1 MMEGKPT
8 PEVEVHY
15 SITGY
20 VILII
25 GLAGIC
31 ALLLFLNQDRVIAN
45 GITVRK
51 AWFIWGCVFSA
62 LLLCVIASPFW
73 LQRKQRKAQLIY
85 SPENINYRKDNY
97 SIKKEAVSSSVLS
110 LRDLRQQLRSTYGFL
125 WFRRIRILVVTGTA
139 PEVELLTPRLTTQL
153 WQEDRGT
160 LLLWG
165 GDLNTSA
172 DSAWLSALRKLRRRP
187 VDGLVWVTSAF
198 DRLSAPGLEQPLP
211 VPSESSMDSLSHA
224 ISSRMNELGWK
235 LPIYVWSLHPRAGK
249 PEGRIV
255 QATGCM
261 LPAGCRTEGLTE
273 QLAALTPELISQGV
287 QQTCNYVEHNFLL
300 SLAEQLIREPES
312 VTAPLSVMLNPYR
325 PLPLAG
331 VVFSQP
337 SAGAER
343 AVPHHWGMDKRWD
356 VLPESVRTLPAGLRP
371 RKPGIPWRKVMASAA
386 ALTMVSWAMWMSIA
400 YVTNRSQIVGANA
413 QAALAARQ
421 NQPLELRLHAL
432 SELQKTLARLQYRS
446 EHGVPWYEK
455 AGLSQSNALLAALWP
470 RYQDSALPL
479 LRDAAADH
487 LQKQVSAFNALPSDS
502 PLREQRAKATYD
514 QLKLYLMLARP
525 EHMDGDWFSTV
536 LLQDWPKRDGV
547 KDGNWLGVAPSLLSF
562 YGAQLVTHP
571 EWKLRADENMVSQ
584 ARSLLVRLMGVRNS
598 ESTLY
603 QKMLSQVA
611 NLYVDM
617 RLEDMTGDTD
627 VARLFATS
635 EIVPGMFTRQAW
647 EQAVQPAID
656 KVVKARRDELDWVL
670 TDSKQ
675 SVKAQDETSPE
686 ALKKQLTA
694 RYFADFGRAWLSFL
708 NSLRWNRATTLSDSI
723 DQLTLMADVRQSPLV
738 ALMNTLNVQGRTGQT
753 GEAISDSLVK
763 SAKNLLGGDNKDV
776 IDQNAGVYG
785 PLDATFG
792 PVLALMDK
800 SRTGT
805 QAQSLQSYLTRV
817 TQVRLRL
824 QQVTNAADPQAM
836 TQTIAQTVFQGK
848 AVDLTETRD
857 YGSLI
862 AAGLGQEWSGFG
874 RTVFVT
880 PMEQAWQQVLIPA
893 AGSLN
898 AQWQQTVVSEWN
910 SVFGGRYPFNNSS
923 SDVSLPLLAKYLN
936 ADSGRIAR
944 FLQIRLKGVLHKE
957 GNHWVPDSINSQGL
971 SFNPVFLKAI
981 NTLSH
986 ISDVAFT
993 EGNARMNFELRPG
1006 TADGVMQTDM
1016 IIDSQKLTYVNQM
1029 PAWKRF
1035 TWPADTEAPGA
1046 NLSWISTQAGT
1057 RQYADI
1063 PGAWGWI
1070 RLLDKAAVKAY
1081 PGVGSSYSLS
1091 WKAQD
1096 GRTLNYTLRTEAG
1109 EGPLALLKLRNFR
1122 LPETIFSTT
1131 EVATSDQV
1139 ASANSDAEEVY

>member
-1 MMEGKPT
+1 MMPGST
-8 PEVEVHY
+8 W
-15 SITGY
+15 SRG
-20 VILII
+20 
-25 GLAGIC
+25 GLAGIIAC
-31 ALLLFLNQDRVIAN
+31 ISAIIVAVILHFGPSHGLDTRPMQVLAFVAVWIVLLIVFYTPFMFRFMKEKYHRWWEQKNNALPSDESRVARTPPRN
-45 GITVRK
+45 VTVDTIRDAMRNLYGRCWGRK
-51 AWFIWGCVFSA
+51 
-62 LLLCVIASPFW
+62 
-73 LQRKQRKAQLIY
+73 
-85 SPENINYRKDNY
+85 
-97 SIKKEAVSSSVLS
+97 
-110 LRDLRQQLRSTYGFL
+110 T
-125 WFRRIRILVVTGTA
+125 RILLITGTA
-139 PEVELLTPRLTTQL
+139 SEVEQLTPGLTAQL
-153 WQEDRGT
+153 WQEDCGT

-165 GDLNTSA
+165 GDLNTPA
-172 DSAWLSALRKLRRRP
+172 DSAWLTALRKLRRCP

-198 DRLSAPGLEQPLP
+198 DQLSAPGLEQPLP
-211 VPSESSMDSLSHA
+211 VPSDSTMDSLSHA
-224 ISSRMNELGWK
+224 ISNRMDILGWK
-235 LPIYVWSLHPRAGK
+235 LPLYVWSLHPRAGK
-249 PEGRIV
+249 PEGRIT
-255 QATGCM
+255 QATGCL
-261 LPAGCRTEGLTE
+261 LPAGCRTEGLAE
-273 QLAALTPELISQGV
+273 QLSALTPDLTSQGL
-287 QQTCNYVEHNFLL
+287 QQTCGEVKHNFLL
-300 SLAEQLIREPES
+300 TLADQLIREPES

-337 SAGAER
+337 SAGTER
-343 AVPHHWGMDKRWD
+343 AVTHHWGMDKRWD

-371 RKPGIPWRKVMASAA
+371 RKPGIPWRKVFASVV
-386 ALTMVSWAMWMSIA
+386 ALAMVSWAAWMGIA
-400 YVTNRSQIVGANA
+400 YVTNRSQIDGANA

-421 NQPLELRLHAL
+421 NQPLEQRLHAL

-446 EHGVPWYEK
+446 EHGVPWYEQ
-455 AGLSQSNALLAALWP
+455 AGLSQNNALLAALWP

-479 LRDAAADH
+479 LRDAAAEH
-487 LQKQVSAFNALPSDS
+487 LQTQLTAFNALPPGN
-502 PLREQRAKATYD
+502 PLREQMAKNTYD

-525 EHMDGDWFSTV
+525 EHMDAAWFSAA
-536 LLQDWPKRDGV
+536 LLNDWPVRDGV
-547 KDGNWLGVAPSLLSF
+547 KNGVWQGMAPSLLSF

-603 QKMLSQVA
+603 QKMLSRVA
-611 NLYVDM
+611 HLYVDM

-627 VARLFATS
+627 ASRLFSTT

-647 EQAVQPAID
+647 EQAVQPAIE

-670 TDSKQ
+670 TDSKRPV
-675 SVKAQDETSPE
+675 SKQDDISPE
-686 ALKKQLTA
+686 ALKKRLTE
-694 RYFADFGRAWLSFL
+694 RYFADFGGAWLEFL
-708 NSLRWNRATTLSDSI
+708 NSLRWNQAATLSDSI

-763 SAKNLLGGDNKDV
+763 SAKNLLGGDKDA
-776 IDQNAGVYG
+776 IDQSAGVHG

-800 SRTGT
+800 SRTGG
-805 QAQSLQSYLTRV
+805 QEQSLQSFLTRA

-836 TQTIAQTVFQGK
+836 TQTLAQTVFQGK

-874 RTVFVT
+874 RTVFVQ
-880 PMEQAWQQVLIPA
+880 PMEQAWQQVLTPA
-893 AGSLN
+893 AESLN
-898 AQWQQTVVSEWN
+898 AQWQQAVVAEWN
-910 SVFGGRYPFNNSS
+910 SAFGGRYPFTHSS

-936 ADSGRIAR
+936 ADSGHIAQ
-944 FLQIRLKGVLHKE
+944 FLQTRLRGVLHKE

-971 SFNPVFLKAI
+971 AFNPAFLNAI

-993 EGNARMNFELRPG
+993 EGNAGMHFELRPG

-1016 IIDSQKLTYVNQM
+1016 IIDSQKLTYVNQL

-1035 TWPADTEAPGA
+1035 AWPADTEAPGA
-1046 NLSWISTQAGT
+1046 ALSWISTQAGT

-1070 RLLDKAAVKAY
+1070 RLLDKASVSAY
-1081 PGVGSSYSLS
+1081 PGVDSSYSLS

-1122 LPETIFSTT
+1122 LPETIFSTSG
-1131 EVATSDQV
+1131 AASPDQV
-1139 ASANSDAEEVY
+1139 ASAGYDTEDIY

>member
-1 MMEGKPT
+1 MAKDNSVWRGNWGRI
-8 PEVEVHY
+8 
-15 SITGY
+15 SITA
-20 VILII
+20 LIAVAI
-25 GLAGIC
+25 GLAIWKKGDSFGLTSIGLKLLVFM
-31 ALLLFLNQDRVIAN
+31 AVIILLLL
-45 GITVRK
+45 VRHGK
-51 AWFIWGCVFSA
+51 IICLAIKQQWSRFQA
-62 LLLCVIASPFW
+62 K
-73 LQRKQRKAQLIY
+73 RK
-85 SPENINYRKDNY
+85 
-97 SIKKEAVSSSVLS
+97 SVLPADEGRVKQTAPRNVTVDS
-110 LRDLRQQLRSTYGFL
+110 IRLAMRNLYG
-125 WFRRIRILVVTGTA
+125 RRWGRKTRILLITGTA
-139 PEVELLTPRLTTQL
+139 AEVEQLTPGLTSQL

-165 GDLNTSA
+165 GDLNTPA
-172 DSAWLSALRKLRRRP
+172 DSAWLTALRKLRRRP

-198 DRLSAPGLEQPLP
+198 DQLSAPGLEQPLP
-211 VPSESSMDSLSHA
+211 VPSESTMDSLSHA
-224 ISSRMNELGWK
+224 ISARMETLGWK
-235 LPIYVWSLHPRAGK
+235 LPLYVWSLHPRADK
-249 PEGRIV
+249 QEGRIT
-255 QATGCM
+255 QATGCL
-261 LPAGCRTEGLTE
+261 LPVGCRTEGLAE
-273 QLAALTPELISQGV
+273 QLSALTPDLTSQGL
-287 QQTCNYVEHNFLL
+287 QQTCGEVKHNFLL
-300 SLAEQLIREPES
+300 TLADQLIREPES

-343 AVPHHWGMDKRWD
+343 VVTHHWGMDKRWD

-371 RKPGIPWRKVMASAA
+371 RKPGIPWRKVIASVVALAMVGWAA
-386 ALTMVSWAMWMSIA
+386 WMSIA
-400 YVTNRSQIVGANA
+400 YVTNRSQIDGANI
-413 QAALAARQ
+413 QTALAARQ
-421 NQPLELRLHAL
+421 NQPLEQRLHAL

-446 EHGVPWYEK
+446 EHGVPWFEK
-455 AGLSQSNALLAALWP
+455 AGLSQNNALLAALWP
-470 RYQDSALPL
+470 RYQDSVLPL
-479 LRDAAADH
+479 LRDAAATH
-487 LQKQVSAFNALPSDS
+487 LQKQVSAFNALPPGS
-502 PLREQRAKATYD
+502 PLREQMAKATYD

-525 EHMDGDWFSTV
+525 EHMDAAWFSPT
-536 LLQDWPKRDGV
+536 LLHDWPKRDGV
-547 KDGNWLGVAPSLLSF
+547 KDGVWQGVAPSLLSF
-562 YGAQLVTHP
+562 YGAQLVAHP

-584 ARSLLVRLMGVRNS
+584 ARSLLVRLMGLRNS

-611 NLYVDM
+611 HLYVDM

-627 VARLFATS
+627 ASRLFSTT

-647 EQAVQPAID
+647 EQAVQPAIE

-670 TDSKQ
+670 TDSKRQ
-675 SVKAQDETSPE
+675 VNKQNETSPE
-686 ALKKQLTA
+686 ALKKRLTE
-694 RYFADFGRAWLSFL
+694 RYFADFGGAWLEFL

-763 SAKNLLGGDNKDV
+763 SAKNLLGGDNKDA
-776 IDQNAGVYG
+776 IDQSVGVHG

-800 SRTGT
+800 IRTG
-805 QAQSLQSYLTRV
+805 AQELSLQSFLTRV

-836 TQTIAQTVFQGK
+836 AQTIAQTVFQGK

-862 AAGLGQEWSGFG
+862 AASLGQEWSGFG
-874 RTVFVT
+874 RTVFVN
-880 PMEQAWQQVLIPA
+880 PMEQAWQQVLTPA
-893 AGSLN
+893 ADSLN
-898 AQWQQTVVSEWN
+898 AQWQQAVVAEWN
-910 SVFGGRYPFNNSS
+910 SAFGGRYPFNNSS

-936 ADSGRIAR
+936 ADFGRIAQ

-971 SFNPVFLKAI
+971 AFNPAFLNAI

-993 EGNARMNFELRPG
+993 EGNAGMNFELRPG
-1006 TADGVMQTDM
+1006 TAAGVMQTDM
-1016 IIDSQKLTYVNQM
+1016 IIDSQKLTYLNQL

-1035 TWPADTEAPGA
+1035 SWPADTEVPGA
-1046 NLSWISTQAGT
+1046 NLSWVSIQAGT
-1057 RQYADI
+1057 RQYAEI

-1070 RLLDKAAVKAY
+1070 RLLDKAVVSAY
-1081 PGVGSSYSLS
+1081 PGVDSSYSLS

-1096 GRTLNYTLRTEAG
+1096 GRMLNYTLRTEAG

-1131 EVATSDQV
+1131 GVIPSDPATDTASDDGE
-1139 ASANSDAEEVY
+1139 AY

>member
-1 MMEGKPT
+1 MAKDNSVWRGNWGRI
-8 PEVEVHY
+8 
-15 SITGY
+15 SITALIAAAVAL
-20 VILII
+20 VIWKKGDTFGLTSNGLKLLVFVAVII
-25 GLAGIC
+25 
-31 ALLLFLNQDRVIAN
+31 LLLLVRHGKTISLAIKQQWSRFQAKRKNVLPVDEGRVEQTAPRN
-45 GITVRK
+45 VTVDTIRDAMRNLYGRHWGRK
-51 AWFIWGCVFSA
+51 
-62 LLLCVIASPFW
+62 
-73 LQRKQRKAQLIY
+73 
-85 SPENINYRKDNY
+85 
-97 SIKKEAVSSSVLS
+97 
-110 LRDLRQQLRSTYGFL
+110 T
-125 WFRRIRILVVTGTA
+125 RILLITGTA
-139 PEVELLTPRLTTQL
+139 VEVEQLTPGLTAQL

-165 GDLNTSA
+165 GDLNTPA
-172 DSAWLSALRKLRRRP
+172 DSAWLTALRKLRRRP

-198 DRLSAPGLEQPLP
+198 DQLSAPGLEQPLP
-211 VPSESSMDSLSHA
+211 VPTESTMDSLSHA
-224 ISSRMNELGWK
+224 ISVRMETLGWK
-235 LPIYVWSLHPRAGK
+235 LPLYVWSLHPRAGK
-249 PEGRIV
+249 PEGRIT
-255 QATGCM
+255 QATGCL
-261 LPAGCRTEGLTE
+261 LPAGCRTEGLAE
-273 QLAALTPELISQGV
+273 QLSALTPDLTSQGL
-287 QQTCNYVEHNFLL
+287 QQTCSEVKHNFLL
-300 SLAEQLIREPES
+300 TLADQLIREPQS

-343 AVPHHWGMDKRWD
+343 AVSHHWGMDKRWG
-356 VLPESVRTLPAGLRP
+356 VVPVSVRTLPAGLRP
-371 RKPGIPWRKVMASAA
+371 RKPGFPWRKVVVSVVALVMVGWAA
-386 ALTMVSWAMWMSIA
+386 WMSIA
-400 YVTNRSQIVGANA
+400 YVTNRSQIDGANA

-421 NQPLELRLHAL
+421 NQSLEQRLHAL
-432 SELQKTLARLQYRS
+432 SELQKTLVRLQYRS
-446 EHGVPWYEK
+446 EHGVPWYEQ
-455 AGLSQSNALLAALWP
+455 AGLSQNDALLAALWP
-470 RYQDSALPL
+470 RYQDCALPL

-487 LQKQVSAFNALPSDS
+487 LQKQVSAFNALPPGS
-502 PLREQRAKATYD
+502 PLREQMAKNTYD

-525 EHMDGDWFSTV
+525 ENMDAAWFSPA
-536 LLQDWPKRDGV
+536 LLHDWPKRDGV
-547 KDGNWLGVAPSLLSF
+547 KDSVWQGVAPSLLSF

-571 EWKLRADENMVSQ
+571 EWKLRADESMVSQ

-611 NLYVDM
+611 HLYVDM

-627 VARLFATS
+627 ASRLFSTT

-647 EQAVQPAID
+647 ELAVQPAIE

-670 TDSKQ
+670 TDSKRQ
-675 SVKAQDETSPE
+675 VNKQDETSPE
-686 ALKKQLTA
+686 ALKKRLTE
-694 RYFADFGRAWLSFL
+694 RYFSDFGGAWLEFL

-763 SAKNLLGGDNKDV
+763 SAKNLLGGDNNDA
-776 IDQNAGVYG
+776 IDQSAGVHG

-800 SRTGT
+800 NRTGA
-805 QAQSLQSYLTRV
+805 QEQSLQSFLTRV

-836 TQTIAQTVFQGK
+836 TQTIAQTIFQGK

-874 RTVFVT
+874 QTVFVN
-880 PMEQAWQQVLIPA
+880 PMEQAWQQVLTPA
-893 AGSLN
+893 ADSLN
-898 AQWQQTVVSEWN
+898 AQWQQAVVAEWN
-910 SVFGGRYPFNNSS
+910 SAFGGRYPFNNSS

-936 ADSGRIAR
+936 ADSGRIAQ
-944 FLQIRLKGVLHKE
+944 FLQTRLKGVLHKE

-971 SFNPVFLKAI
+971 AFNPAFLNAI

-993 EGNARMNFELRPG
+993 EGNAGMNFELRPG
-1006 TADGVMQTDM
+1006 TADGVMQTDI
-1016 IIDSQKLTYVNQM
+1016 IIDSQKLTYVNQL

-1070 RLLDKAAVKAY
+1070 RLLDNAAVKAY

-1131 EVATSDQV
+1131 GPALSGQV
-1139 ASANSDAEEVY
+1139 ASAGNDAEEVY

>member
-1 MMEGKPT
+1 MMPG
-8 PEVEVHY
+8 
-15 SITGY
+15 SIWSRG
-20 VILII
+20 
-25 GLAGIC
+25 GLAGIIAC
-31 ALLLFLNQDRVIAN
+31 ISAIIVALILYFGPSHGLDTRPMQVLAFVAVWIVLLIVFYTPFMFRFMKERYHRWREQKNNALPSDESRVARTPPRN
-45 GITVRK
+45 VTVDTIRSSMRNLYGRRWGRK
-51 AWFIWGCVFSA
+51 
-62 LLLCVIASPFW
+62 
-73 LQRKQRKAQLIY
+73 
-85 SPENINYRKDNY
+85 
-97 SIKKEAVSSSVLS
+97 
-110 LRDLRQQLRSTYGFL
+110 T
-125 WFRRIRILVVTGTA
+125 RILLITGTIA
-139 PEVELLTPRLTTQL
+139 EVEQLTPGLTAQL

-165 GDLNTSA
+165 GDLNTPA
-172 DSAWLSALRKLRRRP
+172 DSAWLTALRKLRRRP

-198 DRLSAPGLEQPLP
+198 DQISAPGLEPPLP
-211 VPSESSMDSLSHA
+211 VPSESTMDSLSHA
-224 ISSRMNELGWK
+224 ISARMKVLGWT
-235 LPIYVWSLHPRAGK
+235 LPLYVWSLHPRAGK

-255 QATGCM
+255 QATGCL
-261 LPAGCRTEGLTE
+261 LPAGCRTEGLAE
-273 QLAALTPELISQGV
+273 QLSALTPDLTSQGL
-287 QQTCNYVEHNFLL
+287 QQTCGEVKHNFLL
-300 SLAEQLIREPES
+300 TLADQLIREPQS

-343 AVPHHWGMDKRWD
+343 AVPHHWGMDKRWE
-356 VLPESVRTLPAGLRP
+356 VLPESIRALPTGMRP
-371 RKPGIPWRKVMASAA
+371 RKPGIPWRKVSASVA
-386 ALTMVSWAMWMSIA
+386 ALAMVGWAVWMSIA
-400 YVTNRSQIVGANA
+400 YVTNRSQIDGANA
-413 QAALAARQ
+413 QAALAARH
-421 NQPLELRLHAL
+421 NQPLEQRLHAL
-432 SELQKTLARLQYRS
+432 SELQKTLARLQYRA
-446 EHGVPWYEK
+446 EHGVPWYEQ
-455 AGLSQSNALLAALWP
+455 AGLSQNDALLDALWP

-479 LRDAAADH
+479 LRDAAAGH
-487 LQKQVSAFNALPSDS
+487 LQRQVSAFNALSPAS
-502 PLREQRAKATYD
+502 PLREQMAKTTYD

-525 EHMDGDWFSTV
+525 EHMDAAWFSTT
-536 LLQDWPKRDGV
+536 LIKDWPKRDGI
-547 KDGNWLGVAPSLLSF
+547 KESEWQGMAPSLLAF
-562 YGAQLVTHP
+562 YAASLTTHP
-571 EWKLRADENMVSQ
+571 YWRLPADETMVSQ
-584 ARSLLVRLMGVRNS
+584 SRALLVRLMGVRNS

-603 QKMLSQVA
+603 QKMLSQVTR
-611 NLYVDM
+611 LYVDM

-627 VARLFATS
+627 AARLFSTA
-635 EIVPGMFTRQAW
+635 EVVPGMFTRQAW
-647 EQAVQPAID
+647 EQAVQPAIE

-670 TDSKQ
+670 TDSKRQ
-675 SVKAQDETSPE
+675 VNKQDETSPE
-686 ALKKQLTA
+686 ALKKRLME
-694 RYFADFGRAWLSFL
+694 RYFADFGGAWLEFL
-708 NSLRWNRATTLSDSI
+708 NSLRWNQAATLSDSI

-763 SAKNLLGGDNKDV
+763 SAKNLLGGDNNDA
-776 IDQNAGVYG
+776 IDQSAGVHG

-792 PVLALMDK
+792 PVLALLDK
-800 SRTGT
+800 NRTRA
-805 QAQSLQSYLTRV
+805 QEQSLQSFLTRV

-874 RTVFVT
+874 RTVFVN
-880 PMEQAWQQVLIPA
+880 PMEQAWQQVLTPA
-893 AGSLN
+893 GDSLN
-898 AQWQQTVVSEWN
+898 AQWQQAVVAEWN

-936 ADSGRIAR
+936 ADSGRITQ
-944 FLQIRLKGVLHKE
+944 FLQSRLKGVLHRE

-971 SFNPVFLKAI
+971 TFNPAFLNAI

-993 EGNARMNFELRPG
+993 EGNAGMNFELRPG

-1070 RLLDKAAVKAY
+1070 RLLDKAALKAY

-1131 EVATSDQV
+1131 GIAPSDQV
-1139 ASANSDAEEVY
+1139 ASTNSDAEEVY

>member
-1 MMEGKPT
+1 MVRKKRISTWIIIAIIASASAVLIWFNNPLLQIPT
-8 PEVEVHY
+8 QEKKLTA
-15 SITGY
+15 S
-20 VILII
+20 LII
-25 GLAGIC
+25 AAVCLFVV
-31 ALLLFLNQDRVIAN
+31 LLDDIFIRLWRWLVSLSFIQAFWNKTGNKPEKVNQIESVNSERIKN
-45 GITVRK
+45 IRLYLRNLYGRRWGRK
-51 AWFIWGCVFSA
+51 
-62 LLLCVIASPFW
+62 
-73 LQRKQRKAQLIY
+73 
-85 SPENINYRKDNY
+85 
-97 SIKKEAVSSSVLS
+97 
-110 LRDLRQQLRSTYGFL
+110 T
-125 WFRRIRILVVTGTA
+125 RILLVTGTVS
-139 PEVELLTPRLTTQL
+139 EVEQLTPGLTAQL

-165 GDLNTSA
+165 GDLNTPA
-172 DSAWLSALRKLRRRP
+172 DSAWLTALRKLRRRP

-198 DRLSAPGLEQPLP
+198 DQISAPGLVQPLP
-211 VPSESSMDSLSHA
+211 VPSESTMDSLSHA
-224 ISSRMNELGWK
+224 ISARMDALGWK
-235 LPIYVWSLHPRAGK
+235 LPLYVWSLHPRAGK
-249 PEGRIV
+249 PEGRV
-255 QATGCM
+255 TQAIGCL
-261 LPAGCRTEGLTE
+261 LPAGCRTEGLAG
-273 QLAALTPELISQGV
+273 QLSALTPDLTSQGL
-287 QQTCNYVEHNFLL
+287 QQTCGEVKHNFLL
-300 SLAEQLIREPES
+300 TLADQLVRVPES
-312 VTAPLSVMLNPYR
+312 VTAPLAVMLNPYR

-371 RKPGIPWRKVMASAA
+371 CKPGIPWRKVFASVA
-386 ALTMVSWAMWMSIA
+386 ALAMVGWAAWMSIA
-400 YVTNRSQIVGANA
+400 YVTNRSQIDGANA
-413 QAALAARQ
+413 QADLAARQ
-421 NQPLELRLHAL
+421 NQSLEQRLHAL

-446 EHGVPWYEK
+446 EHGVPWYER
-455 AGLSQSNALLAALWP
+455 AGLSQNNALLSALWP
-470 RYQDSALPL
+470 RYQDSAFPL
-479 LRDAAADH
+479 LRDAAAGH
-487 LQKQVSAFNALPSDS
+487 LQKQVSAFNALPPGS
-502 PLREQRAKATYD
+502 PLREQMAKNTYD

-525 EHMDGDWFSTV
+525 EHMDATWFSST
-536 LLQDWPKRDGV
+536 LLHDWPKRDGV
-547 KDGNWLGVAPSLLSF
+547 NDGVWRGVAPSLLTF
-562 YGAQLVTHP
+562 YGAQLVAHP

-584 ARSLLVRLMGVRNS
+584 SRSLLVRLMGVRNS

-611 NLYVDM
+611 HLYVDM

-627 VARLFATS
+627 ASRLFSTT
-635 EIVPGMFTRQAW
+635 EVLPGMFTRQAW
-647 EQAVQPAID
+647 EQAVQPAIE

-670 TDSKQ
+670 TDSKLQ
-675 SVKAQDETSPE
+675 VNQQDEASPE
-686 ALKKQLTA
+686 ALKKRMTE
-694 RYFADFGRAWLSFL
+694 RYFADFGGAWLEFL
-708 NSLRWNRATTLSDSI
+708 NSLRWNQAATLSDSI

-753 GEAISDSLVK
+753 GDAISDSLVK
-763 SAKNLLGGDNKDV
+763 SAKNLLGGDSKDA
-776 IDQNAGVYG
+776 IDQSVGVHG
-785 PLDATFG
+785 PLDTTFG

-800 SRTGT
+800 NRTGG
-805 QAQSLQSYLTRV
+805 QEQSLQSYLTRV

-874 RTVFVT
+874 RTVFVN
-880 PMEQAWQQVLIPA
+880 PMEQAWQQVLTPA
-893 AGSLN
+893 AESLN
-898 AQWQQTVVSEWN
+898 AQWQQAVIAEWN
-910 SVFGGRYPFNNSS
+910 SAFGGRYPFNNSS

-936 ADSGRIAR
+936 ADSGRIAQ
-944 FLQIRLKGVLHKE
+944 FLQTRLKGVLHKE

-971 SFNPVFLKAI
+971 AFNPAFLNAI

-993 EGNARMNFELRPG
+993 EGNAGMNFELRPG

-1029 PAWKRF
+1029 PVWKRF
-1035 TWPADTEAPGA
+1035 TWPGDTEAPGA

-1070 RLLDKAAVKAY
+1070 RLLDKAAVSAY

-1109 EGPLALLKLRNFR
+1109 EGPLVLLKLRNFH
-1122 LPETIFSTT
+1122 LPETIFSTSG
-1131 EVATSDQV
+1131 VAVPDQL
-1139 ASANSDAEEVY
+1139 AGSNSDAEEVY

>member
-1 MMEGKPT
+1 MAKDSSVWRGNWARL
-8 PEVEVHY
+8 
-15 SITGY
+15 SITALIVAAVAFAIWKKGDAIGLTTTGQKMLGFAAAL
-20 VILII
+20 ILILFVRHGKSI
-25 GLAGIC
+25 GLGIKQQWSR
-31 ALLLFLNQDRVIAN
+31 LLAKRKNVLPSDEGRVKQTAPHN
-45 GITVRK
+45 ITVTAIREAMRNLYGRRWGRK
-51 AWFIWGCVFSA
+51 V
-62 LLLCVIASPFW
+62 
-73 LQRKQRKAQLIY
+73 
-85 SPENINYRKDNY
+85 
-97 SIKKEAVSSSVLS
+97 
-110 LRDLRQQLRSTYGFL
+110 
-125 WFRRIRILVVTGTA
+125 RILLITGTA
-139 PEVELLTPRLTTQL
+139 SEVEQLTPGLTGQL

-165 GDLNTSA
+165 GDLNTPA
-172 DSAWLSALRKLRRRP
+172 DSAWLTALRKLRRRP

-198 DRLSAPGLEQPLP
+198 DQLSAPGLEPPLP
-211 VPSESSMDSLSHA
+211 VPSESTMDALSHA
-224 ISSRMNELGWK
+224 ISVRMETLGWK
-235 LPIYVWSLHPRAGK
+235 LPLYVWSLHPRAGQ
-249 PEGRIV
+249 PEGRIT
-255 QATGCM
+255 QATGCL
-261 LPAGCRTEGLTE
+261 LPVGCRTEGLAE
-273 QLAALTPELISQGV
+273 QLSALTLDLISQGL
-287 QQTCNYVEHNFLL
+287 QQTCGEVKHNFLL
-300 SLAEQLIREPES
+300 TLADQLIREPQS

-331 VVFSQP
+331 VVFSQL

-343 AVPHHWGMDKRWD
+343 AVTHHWGMDKRWD
-356 VLPESVRTLPAGLRP
+356 ILPESDRMLPVGLRP
-371 RKPGIPWRKVMASAA
+371 RKPGIPWRKVFASVVALAMVGWAA
-386 ALTMVSWAMWMSIA
+386 WMGIA
-400 YVTNRSQIVGANA
+400 YVTNCSQIAGANA
-413 QAALAARQ
+413 HAALAARQ
-421 NQPLELRLHAL
+421 NQPLEQRLHAL

-455 AGLSQSNALLAALWP
+455 AGLSQNNALLAALWP

-487 LQKQVSAFNALPSDS
+487 LQTQLSAFNALPPGS
-502 PLREQRAKATYD
+502 PLREQMAKITWE

-525 EHMDGDWFSTV
+525 EHMDAAWFSSA
-536 LLQDWPKRDGV
+536 LLRDWPKRDGV
-547 KDGNWLGVAPSLLSF
+547 KDGVWQGVAPSLLSF

-571 EWKLRADENMVSQ
+571 EWKFRADEDMVSQ

-603 QKMLSQVA
+603 QKMLSQVTH
-611 NLYVDM
+611 LYVDM
-617 RLEDMTGDTD
+617 RLEDMTGETD
-627 VARLFATS
+627 ASRLFSTT
-635 EIVPGMFTRQAW
+635 EIVPGIFTLQAW
-647 EQAVQPAID
+647 EQAVQPAIE

-670 TDSKQ
+670 TDSKAQ
-675 SVKAQDETSPE
+675 AKSQDETSPD
-686 ALKKQLTA
+686 ALKKRLTD
-694 RYFADFGRAWLSFL
+694 RYFADFGGAWLEFL
-708 NSLRWNRATTLSDSI
+708 NSLRWNRATTLSNSI

-738 ALMNTLNVQGRTGQT
+738 ALMNTLNVQGHTGQT

-763 SAKNLLGGDNKDV
+763 SAKNLLGGGDNDA
-776 IDQNAGVYG
+776 IDQSAGVHG

-800 SRTGT
+800 SNTG
-805 QAQSLQSYLTRV
+805 AQVLSLQSYLTRV

-874 RTVFVT
+874 RTVFVN
-880 PMEQAWQQVLIPA
+880 PMEQAWQQVLTPA
-893 AGSLN
+893 ADSLN
-898 AQWQQTVVSEWN
+898 AQWQQAVVAEWN
-910 SVFGGRYPFNNSS
+910 SAFGGRYPFNNSS

-936 ADSGRIAR
+936 ADSGRIVQ
-944 FLQIRLKGVLHKE
+944 FLQTRLKGVLHKE
-957 GNHWVPDSINSQGL
+957 GNHWVLDSINSQGL
-971 SFNPVFLKAI
+971 TFNPAFLNAI

-993 EGNARMNFELRPG
+993 EGNAGMNFELRPG

-1046 NLSWISTQAGT
+1046 NLSWISIQAGT

-1070 RLLDKAAVKAY
+1070 RLLDKAAVSAY

-1091 WKAQD
+1091 WKAPD
-1096 GRTLNYTLRTEAG
+1096 GRMLNYTLRTEAG

-1131 EVATSDQV
+1131 DVIPSDPATDT
-1139 ASANSDAEEVY
+1139 ASEDGGVY

>member
-1 MMEGKPT
+1 MIKKKRIST
-8 PEVEVHY
+8 WLTVA
-15 SITGY
+15 
-20 VILII
+20 II
-25 GLAGIC
+25 IIVSAGFIWLNNPFVRLAGQEKKLMASLIVVSIC
-31 ALLLFLNQDRVIAN
+31 LGILLFDALF
-45 GITVRK
+45 VRL
-51 AWFIWGCVFSA
+51 WDWLVSLSFIQRFKVLTGMKPEQPEYEQNNNRRYEVVKEIRTEMRHLYGRRWG
-62 LLLCVIASPFW
+62 
-73 LQRKQRKAQLIY
+73 RK
-85 SPENINYRKDNY
+85 
-97 SIKKEAVSSSVLS
+97 
-110 LRDLRQQLRSTYGFL
+110 T
-125 WFRRIRILVVTGTA
+125 RILLVTGTVSD
-139 PEVELLTPRLTTQL
+139 VEQLTPGLTGQL

-165 GDLNTSA
+165 GDLSTPA
-172 DSAWLSALRKLRRRP
+172 DSAWLTALRKLRRLP
-187 VDGLVWVTSAF
+187 VDGLVWATSAF
-198 DRLSAPGLEQPLP
+198 DQLSAPGLEQPLP
-211 VPSESSMDSLSHA
+211 APSDSTMDSLSHA
-224 ISSRMNELGWK
+224 ISVRMEALGWQ
-235 LPIYVWSLHPRAGK
+235 LPLYVWSLHPRAGK
-249 PEGRIV
+249 PEGRIT
-255 QATGCM
+255 QATGCL
-261 LPAGCRTEGLTE
+261 LPAGCRTEGLAE
-273 QLAALTPELISQGV
+273 QLSALTPDLTSQGL
-287 QQTCNYVEHNFLL
+287 QQTCGEVKHNFLL
-300 SLAEQLIREPES
+300 TLADQLIREPES
-312 VTAPLSVMLNPYR
+312 VTAPLSVILNPYR
-325 PLPLAG
+325 PLLLAG

-356 VLPESVRTLPAGLRP
+356 ALPESVRTLPAGLRP
-371 RKPGIPWRKVMASAA
+371 YKPGIPWRRVMASVV
-386 ALTMVSWAMWMSIA
+386 ALTMVGWAAWMGIA
-400 YVTNRSQIVGANA
+400 YVTNRSQIDSANV

-421 NQPLELRLHAL
+421 NQPLEQRLHAL
-432 SELQKTLARLQYRS
+432 SELQKTLSRLQYRS
-446 EHGVPWYEK
+446 EFGVPWYEQ
-455 AGLSQSNALLAALWP
+455 AGLSQNNALLDALWP

-487 LQKQVSAFNALPSDS
+487 LQRQLNAFNVLPAGS
-502 PLREQRAKATYD
+502 PLREQMAKNTYD

-525 EHMDGDWFSTV
+525 EHMDAAWFGSA
-536 LLQDWPKRDGV
+536 LLNDWPMRDGV
-547 KDGNWLGVAPSLLSF
+547 KNGVWLGMAPSLLSF
-562 YGAQLVTHP
+562 YGVQLVAHP
-571 EWKLRADENMVSQ
+571 EWKLRADENLVSQ

-603 QKMLSQVA
+603 QKMLTQVA
-611 NLYVDM
+611 HLYVDM

-627 VARLFATS
+627 ASRLFSTT
-635 EIVPGMFTRQAW
+635 EVVPGMFTRQAW
-647 EQAVQPAID
+647 EQAVQPAIE

-670 TDSKQ
+670 ADSKRQ
-675 SVKAQDETSPE
+675 MNKQDETSPE
-686 ALKKQLTA
+686 ALKHHLTE
-694 RYFADFGRAWLSFL
+694 RYFADFSGAWLEFL
-708 NSLRWNRATTLSDSI
+708 NSLRWNQATTLSDSI

-763 SAKNLLGGDNKDV
+763 SAKNLLGGDNQDA
-776 IDQNAGVYG
+776 IDQSAGVHG

-800 SRTGT
+800 NRTG
-805 QAQSLQSYLTRV
+805 AQELSLQSFLTRV

-836 TQTIAQTVFQGK
+836 TQTLAQTVFQGK
-848 AVDLTETRD
+848 SVDLTETRD

-862 AAGLGQEWSGFG
+862 AAGLGLEWSGFG
-874 RTVFVT
+874 RTVFVQ
-880 PMEQAWQQVLIPA
+880 PMEQAWQQVLTPA
-893 AGSLN
+893 AESLN
-898 AQWQQTVVSEWN
+898 AQWQQAVVAEWN
-910 SVFGGRYPFNNSS
+910 SAFGGRYPFNNSS

-936 ADSGRIAR
+936 ADSGRIAQ
-944 FLQIRLKGVLHKE
+944 FLQTRLRGVLHKE

-971 SFNPVFLKAI
+971 AFNPAFLNAI

-993 EGNARMNFELRPG
+993 EGSAGMNFELRPG

-1016 IIDSQKLTYVNQM
+1016 IIDSQKLTYVNQL

-1035 TWPADTEAPGA
+1035 AWPADTEAPGA
-1046 NLSWISTQAGT
+1046 NLSWVSTQAGT

-1070 RLLDKAAVKAY
+1070 RLLDKAVVSAY

-1131 EVATSDQV
+1131 GVAESGLV
-1139 ASANSDAEEVY
+1139 ASEASEVEEVY

>member
-1 MMEGKPT
+1 MT
-8 PEVEVHY
+8 PV
-15 SITGY
+15 SSWSRG
-20 VILII
+20 
-25 GLAGIC
+25 GLAGIV
-31 ALLLFLNQDRVIAN
+31 ALISLAIVGLIMHFGPQYGLDTRLKQVMAFATAWLVLLIARYMPFVFRIMREKYHRWREQKNSALPSDESRVARVPPRN
-45 GITVRK
+45 VTVTTMRE
-51 AWFIWGCVFSA
+51 AMRNLYGRRWGCKV
-62 LLLCVIASPFW
+62 
-73 LQRKQRKAQLIY
+73 
-85 SPENINYRKDNY
+85 
-97 SIKKEAVSSSVLS
+97 
-110 LRDLRQQLRSTYGFL
+110 
-125 WFRRIRILVVTGTA
+125 RILLITGTA
-139 PEVELLTPRLTTQL
+139 PEVEQLTPGLTAQL

-165 GDLNTSA
+165 GDLNTPA
-172 DSAWLSALRKLRRRP
+172 DSAWLTALRKLRRRP

-198 DRLSAPGLEQPLP
+198 DQLSAPGLEQPLP
-211 VPSESSMDSLSHA
+211 VPSDSTMDSLSHA
-224 ISSRMNELGWK
+224 ISVRMEALGWK
-235 LPIYVWSLHPRAGK
+235 LPLYIWSLHPRAGK
-249 PEGRIV
+249 PEGRIT
-255 QATGCM
+255 QATGCL
-261 LPAGCRTEGLTE
+261 LPAGCRTEGLAE
-273 QLAALTPELISQGV
+273 QLSALTPDLTSRGL
-287 QQTCNYVEHNFLL
+287 QQTCGEVKHNFLL
-300 SLAEQLIREPES
+300 TLADQLIREPES

-356 VLPESVRTLPAGLRP
+356 VLPESARTLPAGLRP
-371 RKPGIPWRKVMASAA
+371 CKPGIPWRKVFASVVALSMVGWAA
-386 ALTMVSWAMWMSIA
+386 WMGVS
-400 YVTNRSQIVGANA
+400 YVTNRSQIDGANA

-421 NQPLELRLHAL
+421 NQPLEHRLHAL

-455 AGLSQSNALLAALWP
+455 AGLSQNNALLAALWP

-487 LQKQVSAFNALPSDS
+487 LQGQLNAFNALPPGS
-502 PLREQRAKATYD
+502 PLREQMARTTYD

-525 EHMDGDWFSTV
+525 EHMDASWFSSA
-536 LLQDWPKRDGV
+536 LLQDWPKRNGV
-547 KDGNWLGVAPSLLSF
+547 KDGAWQGMGPSLLSF
-562 YGAQLVTHP
+562 YGAQLLTHP

-611 NLYVDM
+611 HLYVDM

-627 VARLFATS
+627 AARLFSTS

-647 EQAVQPAID
+647 EQAVQPAIE

-670 TDSKQ
+670 TDSKRQ
-675 SVKAQDETSPE
+675 VNKQDETSPE
-686 ALKKQLTA
+686 ALKKRLTE
-694 RYFADFGRAWLSFL
+694 RYFADFGGAWLEFL
-708 NSLRWNRATTLSDSI
+708 NSLHWNQAVTLSDSI
-723 DQLTLMADVRQSPLV
+723 DQLTLLADVRQSPLV

-763 SAKNLLGGDNKDV
+763 SAKNLLGGDNQDA
-776 IDQNAGVYG
+776 IDQSAGVHG

-792 PVLALMDK
+792 PVLALMDRN
-800 SRTGT
+800 RTGA
-805 QAQSLQSYLTRV
+805 QEQSLQSFLTRV

-836 TQTIAQTVFQGK
+836 TQTLAQTVFQGK

-874 RTVFVT
+874 RTVFVQ
-880 PMEQAWQQVLIPA
+880 PMEQAWQQVLTPA
-893 AGSLN
+893 AESLN
-898 AQWQQTVVSEWN
+898 AQWQQAVVAEWN
-910 SVFGGRYPFNNSS
+910 SAFGGRWPFNNSS

-936 ADSGRIAR
+936 ADSGRIAQ
-944 FLQIRLKGVLHKE
+944 FLQTRLKGVLHKE

-971 SFNPVFLKAI
+971 TFNPAFLNAI

-993 EGNARMNFELRPG
+993 EGNAGMNFELRPG
-1006 TADGVMQTDM
+1006 TADGVMQTNM
-1016 IIDSQKLTYVNQM
+1016 VIDSQKLIYVNQL

-1035 TWPADTEAPGA
+1035 AWPADTEAPGA

-1070 RLLDKAAVKAY
+1070 RLLDKAVVSAY
-1081 PGVGSSYSLS
+1081 PGVDSSYSLS

-1122 LPETIFSTT
+1122 LPETIFSTSG
-1131 EVATSDQV
+1131 ATSPDQV
-1139 ASANSDAEEVY
+1139 ASAGNDTEDVY

>member
-1 MMEGKPT
+1 MMPG
-8 PEVEVHY
+8 
-15 SITGY
+15 SIWSRG
-20 VILII
+20 
-25 GLAGIC
+25 GLAGIIAC
-31 ALLLFLNQDRVIAN
+31 ISAIIVALILYFGPSHGLDTRPMQVLAFVAVWIVLLIVFYTPFMFRFMKERYHRWREQKNNALPSDESRVARTPPRN
-45 GITVRK
+45 VTVDTIRSSMRNLYGRRWGRK
-51 AWFIWGCVFSA
+51 
-62 LLLCVIASPFW
+62 
-73 LQRKQRKAQLIY
+73 
-85 SPENINYRKDNY
+85 
-97 SIKKEAVSSSVLS
+97 
-110 LRDLRQQLRSTYGFL
+110 T
-125 WFRRIRILVVTGTA
+125 RILLITGTIA
-139 PEVELLTPRLTTQL
+139 EVEQLTPGLTAQL

-165 GDLNTSA
+165 GDLNTPA
-172 DSAWLSALRKLRRRP
+172 DSAWLTALRKLRRRP

-198 DRLSAPGLEQPLP
+198 DQISAPGLEPPLP
-211 VPSESSMDSLSHA
+211 VPSESTMDSLSHA
-224 ISSRMNELGWK
+224 ISARMKVLGWT
-235 LPIYVWSLHPRAGK
+235 LPLYVWSLHPRAGK
-249 PEGRIV
+249 LEGRIV
-255 QATGCM
+255 QATGCL
-261 LPAGCRTEGLTE
+261 LPAGCRTEGLAE
-273 QLAALTPELISQGV
+273 QLSALTPDLTSQGL
-287 QQTCNYVEHNFLL
+287 QQTCGEVKHNFLL
-300 SLAEQLIREPES
+300 TLADQLIREPQS

-356 VLPESVRTLPAGLRP
+356 VVPESIRALPTGLRP
-371 RKPGIPWRKVMASAA
+371 RKPGIPWRKVSASVA
-386 ALTMVSWAMWMSIA
+386 ALAMVGWAVWMSIA
-400 YVTNRSQIVGANA
+400 YVTNRSQIDGANA
-413 QAALAARQ
+413 QAALAARH
-421 NQPLELRLHAL
+421 NQPLEQRLHAL
-432 SELQKTLARLQYRS
+432 AELQKTLARLQYRA
-446 EHGVPWYEK
+446 EHAVPWYEQ
-455 AGLSQSNALLAALWP
+455 AGLSQNDALLDALWP

-479 LRDAAADH
+479 LRDAAAGH
-487 LQKQVSAFNALPSDS
+487 LQRQVSAFNALSPAS
-502 PLREQRAKATYD
+502 PLREQMAKTTYD

-525 EHMDGDWFSTV
+525 EHMDAAWFSTT
-536 LLQDWPKRDGV
+536 LIKDWPKRDGI
-547 KDGNWLGVAPSLLSF
+547 KESEWQGMAPSLLAF
-562 YGAQLVTHP
+562 YAASLTTHP
-571 EWKLRADENMVSQ
+571 YWRLPADETMVSQ
-584 ARSLLVRLMGVRNS
+584 SRALLVRLMGVRNS

-611 NLYVDM
+611 RLYVDM

-627 VARLFATS
+627 AARLFSTA
-635 EIVPGMFTRQAW
+635 EVVPGMFTRQAW
-647 EQAVQPAID
+647 EQAVQPAIE

-670 TDSKQ
+670 TDSKRQ
-675 SVKAQDETSPE
+675 VNKQDETSPE
-686 ALKKQLTA
+686 ALKKRLME
-694 RYFADFGRAWLSFL
+694 RYFADFGGAWLEFL
-708 NSLRWNRATTLSDSI
+708 NSLRWNQAATLSDSI

-753 GEAISDSLVK
+753 SEAISDSLVK
-763 SAKNLLGGDNKDV
+763 SAKNLLGGDNNDA
-776 IDQNAGVYG
+776 IDQSAGVHG

-800 SRTGT
+800 NRTGV
-805 QAQSLQSYLTRV
+805 QEQSLQSFLTRV

-874 RTVFVT
+874 RTVFVN
-880 PMEQAWQQVLIPA
+880 PMEQAWQQVLTPA
-893 AGSLN
+893 ADSLN
-898 AQWQQTVVSEWN
+898 AQWQQSVVADWN
-910 SVFGGRYPFNNSS
+910 SAFGGRYPFNNSS

-936 ADSGRIAR
+936 ADSGRITQ
-944 FLQIRLKGVLHKE
+944 FLQSRLKGVLHRE

-971 SFNPVFLKAI
+971 TFNPAFLNAI

-993 EGNARMNFELRPG
+993 EGNAGMNFELRPG

-1070 RLLDKAAVKAY
+1070 RLLDKAALKAY

-1096 GRTLNYTLRTEAG
+1096 GRTLSYTLRTEAG

-1131 EVATSDQV
+1131 GIAPSDQV
-1139 ASANSDAEEVY
+1139 ASTNSDAEEVY

>member
-1 MMEGKPT
+1 MAKDSSVWRGNWG
-8 PEVEVHY
+8 HL
-15 SITGY
+15 SITT
-20 VILII
+20 LIAVAI
-25 GLAGIC
+25 GLVIWKKGDAFGLTSNGLKLLGSVAAII
-31 ALLLFLNQDRVIAN
+31 LLLLLRHGKIMSLAIKQQWSRFQ
-45 GITVRK
+45 GKRK
-51 AWFIWGCVFSA
+51 
-62 LLLCVIASPFW
+62 
-73 LQRKQRKAQLIY
+73 
-85 SPENINYRKDNY
+85 
-97 SIKKEAVSSSVLS
+97 SVLPADEGRVKQTAPHNVTVDTIRNAMHN
-110 LRDLRQQLRSTYGFL
+110 LYGRC
-125 WFRRIRILVVTGTA
+125 WGRKTRILLVTGTVS
-139 PEVELLTPRLTTQL
+139 EVEQLTPGLTAQL

-165 GDLNTSA
+165 GDLNTPA
-172 DSAWLSALRKLRRRP
+172 DSTWLTALRKLRRRP

-198 DRLSAPGLEQPLP
+198 DQLSAPGLEQPLP
-211 VPSESSMDSLSHA
+211 VPSESTMDSLSHA
-224 ISSRMNELGWK
+224 ISARMEALGWK
-235 LPIYVWSLHPRAGK
+235 LPLYIWSLHPRAGK
-249 PEGRIV
+249 PEGRIT
-255 QATGCM
+255 QATGCL
-261 LPAGCRTEGLTE
+261 LPAGCRTEGLAE
-273 QLAALTPELISQGV
+273 QLSALTPDLISQGL
-287 QQTCNYVEHNFLL
+287 QQTCGEVKHNFLL
-300 SLAEQLIREPES
+300 TLADQLIREPES
-312 VTAPLSVMLNPYR
+312 VTAPLSAMLNPYR

-371 RKPGIPWRKVMASAA
+371 CKPGIPWRRVFASVVALSMAGWAA
-386 ALTMVSWAMWMSIA
+386 WMGLA
-400 YVTNRSQIVGANA
+400 YVTNRSQIDGANV

-421 NQPLELRLHAL
+421 NQPLEQRLHAL
-432 SELQKTLARLQYRS
+432 SELQKKLARLQYRS
-446 EHGVPWYEK
+446 EHGVPWYEQ
-455 AGLSQSNALLAALWP
+455 AGLSQNNALLAALWP

-487 LQKQVSAFNALPSDS
+487 LQGQLNAFNALPPGS
-502 PLREQRAKATYD
+502 PLREQMARTTYD

-525 EHMDGDWFSTV
+525 EHMNASWFSSA

-547 KDGNWLGVAPSLLSF
+547 KDSAWQGMGPSLLSF
-562 YGAQLVTHP
+562 YGAQLLIHP

-611 NLYVDM
+611 HLYVDM

-627 VARLFATS
+627 AARLFSTT

-647 EQAVQPAID
+647 EQAVQPAIE

-670 TDSKQ
+670 TDSKRQ
-675 SVKAQDETSPE
+675 VNKQDETSPE
-686 ALKKQLTA
+686 ALKKRLTE
-694 RYFADFGRAWLSFL
+694 RYFADFGGAWLEFL
-708 NSLRWNRATTLSDSI
+708 NSLHWNQAVTLSDSI

-763 SAKNLLGGDNKDV
+763 SAKNLLGGDNKDA
-776 IDQNAGVYG
+776 IDQSAGVHG

-792 PVLALMDK
+792 PVLVLMDRN
-800 SRTGT
+800 RTGA
-805 QAQSLQSYLTRV
+805 QEQSLQSFLTRV

-836 TQTIAQTVFQGK
+836 TQALAQTVFQGK

-862 AAGLGQEWSGFG
+862 AAGLGQEWGGFG
-874 RTVFVT
+874 RTVFVQ
-880 PMEQAWQQVLIPA
+880 PMEQAWQQVLTPA
-893 AGSLN
+893 AESLN
-898 AQWQQTVVSEWN
+898 AQWQQAVVAEWN
-910 SVFGGRYPFNNSS
+910 SAFGGRWPFNNSS

-936 ADSGRIAR
+936 ADSGRIAQ
-944 FLQIRLKGVLHKE
+944 FLQTRLRGVLHKE

-971 SFNPVFLKAI
+971 TFNPAFLNAI

-993 EGNARMNFELRPG
+993 EGNAGLNFELRPG

-1016 IIDSQKLTYVNQM
+1016 VIDSQKLIYVNQL

-1035 TWPADTEAPGA
+1035 AWPADTEAPGA

-1070 RLLDKAAVKAY
+1070 RLLDKAVVSAY
-1081 PGVGSSYSLS
+1081 PGVDSSYSLS

-1122 LPETIFSTT
+1122 LPETIFSTSG
-1131 EVATSDQV
+1131 ATSPDQV
-1139 ASANSDAEEVY
+1139 ASAGNDTEDVY

>member
-1 MMEGKPT
+1 MAKDSSVWRGNWGRL
-8 PEVEVHY
+8 
-15 SITGY
+15 SITALIVAAVAFAIWKKGDAIGLTTTGQKMLGFAAAL
-20 VILII
+20 ILILFVRHGKSI
-25 GLAGIC
+25 GLGIKQQWSR
-31 ALLLFLNQDRVIAN
+31 LLAKRKNVLPSDEGRVKQTTPHN
-45 GITVRK
+45 ITVTAIRETMRNLYGRRWGRK
-51 AWFIWGCVFSA
+51 V
-62 LLLCVIASPFW
+62 
-73 LQRKQRKAQLIY
+73 
-85 SPENINYRKDNY
+85 
-97 SIKKEAVSSSVLS
+97 
-110 LRDLRQQLRSTYGFL
+110 
-125 WFRRIRILVVTGTA
+125 RILLITGTA
-139 PEVELLTPRLTTQL
+139 SEVEQLTPGLTGQL

-165 GDLNTSA
+165 GDLNTPA
-172 DSAWLSALRKLRRRP
+172 DSTWLTALRKLRRRP
-187 VDGLVWVTSAF
+187 MDGLVWVTSAF
-198 DRLSAPGLEQPLP
+198 DQLSAPGLEQPLP
-211 VPSESSMDSLSHA
+211 VPSESTMDSLSHA
-224 ISSRMNELGWK
+224 ISARMETLGWK
-235 LPIYVWSLHPRAGK
+235 LPLYIWSLHPRAGQ
-249 PEGRIV
+249 PEGRIT
-255 QATGCM
+255 QATGCL
-261 LPAGCRTEGLTE
+261 LPAGCRTEGLAE
-273 QLAALTPELISQGV
+273 QLSALTPDLTSQGL
-287 QQTCNYVEHNFLL
+287 QQTCGEVKHNFLL
-300 SLAEQLIREPES
+300 MLADQLIREPES

-337 SAGAER
+337 FAGAER
-343 AVPHHWGMDKRWD
+343 AVTHHWGMDKRWD
-356 VLPESVRTLPAGLRP
+356 ILPESVRTLPAGLRP
-371 RKPGIPWRKVMASAA
+371 RKPGIPWRKVFASVVALAMVGWAA
-386 ALTMVSWAMWMSIA
+386 WMGIA
-400 YVTNRSQIVGANA
+400 YVTNRSQIDGANA
-413 QAALAARQ
+413 QATLAARQ
-421 NQPLELRLHAL
+421 NQPLEQRLHAL
-432 SELQKTLARLQYRS
+432 SEIQKTLARLQYRY

-455 AGLSQSNALLAALWP
+455 AGLSQNNALLATLWP

-479 LRDAAADH
+479 LRDAAAEH
-487 LQKQVSAFNALPSDS
+487 LQKQVNAFNELPPGS
-502 PLREQRAKATYD
+502 PLREQMAKTTWE

-525 EHMDGDWFSTV
+525 EHMDAAWFSSA
-536 LLQDWPKRDGV
+536 LLHDWPKRDGV
-547 KDGNWLGVAPSLLSF
+547 KDAVWQGVAPSLLSF
-562 YGAQLVTHP
+562 YGAQLAAHP
-571 EWKLRADENMVSQ
+571 EWKLRADESMVSQ

-611 NLYVDM
+611 HLYVDM
-617 RLEDMTGDTD
+617 RLEDMTGETD
-627 VARLFATS
+627 ASRLFSTT

-647 EQAVQPAID
+647 EQAVQPAIE

-670 TDSKQ
+670 TDSKRQ
-675 SVKAQDETSPE
+675 VNKLDETSPE
-686 ALKKQLTA
+686 ALKKRLTE
-694 RYFADFGRAWLSFL
+694 RYFADFGGAWLEFL
-708 NSLRWNRATTLSDSI
+708 NSLRWNQAATLSDSI

-763 SAKNLLGGDNKDV
+763 SAKNLLGGDNDA
-776 IDQNAGVYG
+776 IDQSAGVHG

-800 SRTGT
+800 SRTGA
-805 QAQSLQSYLTRV
+805 QEQSLQSYLTRV

-874 RTVFVT
+874 RTVFVN
-880 PMEQAWQQVLIPA
+880 PMEQAWQQVLTPA
-893 AGSLN
+893 AESLN
-898 AQWQQTVVSEWN
+898 SQWQQAVVSEWN
-910 SVFGGRYPFNNSS
+910 AAFGGRYPFNDAS

-936 ADSGRIAR
+936 ADSGRIAQ
-944 FLQIRLKGVLHKE
+944 FLQTRLKGVLHKE

-971 SFNPVFLKAI
+971 AFNPAFLNAI

-993 EGNARMNFELRPG
+993 EGNAGMSFELRPG
-1006 TADGVMQTDM
+1006 TAEGVMQTDM
-1016 IIDSQKLTYVNQM
+1016 IIDNQKLTYVNQM
-1029 PAWKRF
+1029 PVWTHFA
-1035 TWPADTEAPGA
+1035 WPADTEAPGA
-1046 NLSWISTQAGT
+1046 SLSWISTQAGT

-1070 RLLDKAAVKAY
+1070 RLLDKAAVSAY

-1131 EVATSDQV
+1131 GVAPSDPATDT
-1139 ASANSDAEEVY
+1139 ASEDGEAY

>member
-1 MMEGKPT
+1 MMPG
-8 PEVEVHY
+8 
-15 SITGY
+15 SIWSRG
-20 VILII
+20 
-25 GLAGIC
+25 GLAGIIAC
-31 ALLLFLNQDRVIAN
+31 ISAIIVALILYFGPSHGLDTRPMQVLAFVAVWIVLLIVFYTPFMFRFMKERYHRWREQKNNALPSDESRVARTPPRN
-45 GITVRK
+45 VTVDTIRSSMRNLYGRRWGRK
-51 AWFIWGCVFSA
+51 
-62 LLLCVIASPFW
+62 
-73 LQRKQRKAQLIY
+73 
-85 SPENINYRKDNY
+85 
-97 SIKKEAVSSSVLS
+97 
-110 LRDLRQQLRSTYGFL
+110 T
-125 WFRRIRILVVTGTA
+125 RILLITGTIA
-139 PEVELLTPRLTTQL
+139 EVEQLTPGLTAQL

-165 GDLNTSA
+165 GDLNTPA
-172 DSAWLSALRKLRRRP
+172 DSAWLTALRKLRRRP

-198 DRLSAPGLEQPLP
+198 DQISAPGLEPPLP
-211 VPSESSMDSLSHA
+211 VPSESTMDSLSHA
-224 ISSRMNELGWK
+224 ISARMKVLGWT
-235 LPIYVWSLHPRAGK
+235 LPLYVWSLHPRAGK

-255 QATGCM
+255 QATGCL
-261 LPAGCRTEGLTE
+261 LPAGCRTEGLAE
-273 QLAALTPELISQGV
+273 QLSALTPDLTSQGL
-287 QQTCNYVEHNFLL
+287 QQTCGEVKHNFLL
-300 SLAEQLIREPES
+300 TLADQLIREPQS

-356 VLPESVRTLPAGLRP
+356 VVPESIRALPTGLRP
-371 RKPGIPWRKVMASAA
+371 RKPGIPWRKVSASVA
-386 ALTMVSWAMWMSIA
+386 ALAMVGWAVWMSIA
-400 YVTNRSQIVGANA
+400 YVTNRSQIDGANA
-413 QAALAARQ
+413 QAALAARH
-421 NQPLELRLHAL
+421 NQPLEQRLHAL
-432 SELQKTLARLQYRS
+432 AELQKTLARLQYRA
-446 EHGVPWYEK
+446 EHGVPWYEQ
-455 AGLSQSNALLAALWP
+455 AGLSQNDALLDALWP

-479 LRDAAADH
+479 LRDAAAGH
-487 LQKQVSAFNALPSDS
+487 LQRQVSAFNALSPAS
-502 PLREQRAKATYD
+502 PLREQMAKTTYD

-525 EHMDGDWFSTV
+525 EHMDAAWFSTT
-536 LLQDWPKRDGV
+536 LIKDWPKRDGI
-547 KDGNWLGVAPSLLSF
+547 KESEWQGMAPSLLAF
-562 YGAQLVTHP
+562 YAASLTTHP
-571 EWKLRADENMVSQ
+571 YWRLPADETMVSQ
-584 ARSLLVRLMGVRNS
+584 SRALLVRLMGVRNS

-611 NLYVDM
+611 RLYVDM

-627 VARLFATS
+627 AARLFSTA
-635 EIVPGMFTRQAW
+635 EVVPGMFTRQAW
-647 EQAVQPAID
+647 EQAVQPAIE

-670 TDSKQ
+670 TDSKRQ
-675 SVKAQDETSPE
+675 VNKQDETSPE
-686 ALKKQLTA
+686 ALKKRLME
-694 RYFADFGRAWLSFL
+694 RYFADFGGAWLEFL
-708 NSLRWNRATTLSDSI
+708 NSLRWNQATTLSDSI

-763 SAKNLLGGDNKDV
+763 SAKNLLGGDNNDA
-776 IDQNAGVYG
+776 IDQSAGVHG

-800 SRTGT
+800 NRIGV
-805 QAQSLQSYLTRV
+805 QEQSLQSFLTRV

-874 RTVFVT
+874 RTVFVN
-880 PMEQAWQQVLIPA
+880 PMEQAWQQVLTPA
-893 AGSLN
+893 ADSLN
-898 AQWQQTVVSEWN
+898 AQWQQAVVAEWN

-936 ADSGRIAR
+936 ADSGRITQ
-944 FLQIRLKGVLHKE
+944 FLQSRLKGVLHRE

-971 SFNPVFLKAI
+971 RFNPAFLNAI

-993 EGNARMNFELRPG
+993 EGNAGMNFELRPG

-1070 RLLDKAAVKAY
+1070 RLLDKAALKAY

-1096 GRTLNYTLRTEAG
+1096 GRMLNYTLRTEAG

-1131 EVATSDQV
+1131 GIAPSDQV
-1139 ASANSDAEEVY
+1139 ASTNSDAEEVY